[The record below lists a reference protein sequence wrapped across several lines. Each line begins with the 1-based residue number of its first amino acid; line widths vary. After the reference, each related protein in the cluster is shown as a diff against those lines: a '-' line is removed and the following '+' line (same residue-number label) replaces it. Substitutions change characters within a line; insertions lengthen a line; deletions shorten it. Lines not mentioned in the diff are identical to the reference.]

1 MQKNNRKNKNKVKI
15 IILGKKIF
23 YNIRIIKIFYK
34 YIMKIK
40 KLYLSRKFKKKLYLF
55 IIMMLIINK
64 IIKFKVYI
72 KSKFNLNFIKSKSLN
87 SELYKI

>member
-15 IILGKKIF
+15 IILGKIIF
-23 YNIRIIKIFYK
+23 YSIRIIKIFSK
-34 YIMKIK
+34 SIMQIK
-40 KLYLSRKFKKKLYLF
+40 KLYLSRKFNKKLYLF
-55 IIMMLIINK
+55 IIMMLRINK
-64 IIKFKVYI
+64 RIKFKVYI